1 MSALDTGTETVLAD
15 LDEGVLT
22 ITMNRPER
30 RNALSGDMLAG
41 LAAMLERGE
50 NDSAVGCVVL
60 TGAGGAFSA
69 GGDVKGM
76 AEAGGVV
83 ASAGGGGGMVGTVNR
98 QRTSQKATS
107 GRLYRMPKP
116 TIASLPGAAAGA
128 GLGLALA
135 CDLRIAASNSVML
148 TAFANVAL
156 ASDYGT
162 GWFLTRLVGSTK
174 AREMMYLSERV
185 GTDEMVRLG
194 LVNRVVAP
202 EELVAATIDV
212 ARRLAN
218 GPRMTLSF
226 MKENLNRAVHAS
238 LEDYM
243 DTEVFLHNYSG
254 TTADHREASQAFVE
268 KRAPKFGS

>member
-83 ASAGGGGGMVGTVNR
+83 ASAGGGGGLVGTVNR

-107 GRLYRMPKP
+107 GRLYRMAKP

-135 CDLRIAASNSVML
+135 CDLRIAASNAVML

-156 ASDYGT
+156 
-162 GWFLTRLVGSTK
+162 
-174 AREMMYLSERV
+174 ERFS
-185 GTDEMVRLG
+185 
-194 LVNRVVAP
+194 A
-202 EELVAATIDV
+202 
-212 ARRLAN
+212 
-218 GPRMTLSF
+218 
-226 MKENLNRAVHAS
+226 H
-238 LEDYM
+238 
-243 DTEVFLHNYSG
+243 
-254 TTADHREASQAFVE
+254 
-268 KRAPKFGS
+268 